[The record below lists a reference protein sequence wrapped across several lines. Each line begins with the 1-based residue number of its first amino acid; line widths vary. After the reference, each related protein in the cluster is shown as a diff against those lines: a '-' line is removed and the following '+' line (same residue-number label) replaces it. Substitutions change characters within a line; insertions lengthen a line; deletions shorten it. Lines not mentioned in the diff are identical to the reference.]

1 MSRESGK
8 RCVRRTLQGFV
19 NADRVPLQLIIYLSG
34 QYVIFS
40 KNIELQIICDSP
52 SVVSKRTG
60 RDTMEFQL
68 PEVNQDIRYIR
79 LNQPRVV
86 PSCDRWRL
94 GVLLVRHL
102 RKFDTLDVPVI
113 DAFV

>member
-1 MSRESGK
+1 
-8 RCVRRTLQGFV
+8 
-19 NADRVPLQLIIYLSG
+19 
-34 QYVIFS
+34 
-40 KNIELQIICDSP
+40 
-52 SVVSKRTG
+52 
-60 RDTMEFQL
+60 MEFQL

-102 RKFDTLDVPVI
+102 GKFDTLDVPVI